1 MTDPLEGLSDDDPAP
16 PELIPRAPKRQASC
30 SEAGYRFQLQHFRI
44 FDFFLFAVTLSTNT
58 DKARFTAAKA
68 LASTGDKEFV
78 TNFEQVQQNPEPV
91 FRKLQSFGGYQSE
104 LMIIRL
110 VDNFMSF
117 LSETLQACMSKKPE
131 LLRSKEQIKTEDV
144 LKFTNRR
151 DLVDFLVNRK
161 LNDLSYGGL
170 RGIEEFLDQRL
181 NVALVNNDDERI
193 CLSIAIE
200 LRNIYTHN
208 RGVVNELFLSRI
220 AGHQHAYKFVQGK
233 RFRADFDEIVGF
245 ANNLFDVAIRLD
257 CQALA
262 KFGLQKKRYVTWD
275 APRIAQLR
283 KDVEKKDASN
293 GSTAKGQLPVK
304 KR

>member
-1 MTDPLEGLSDDDPAP
+1 MTDLFRGLNDDDPAP

-44 FDFFLFAVTLSTNT
+44 FDFFLFAVRLSTNA
-58 DKARFTAAKA
+58 DRARFAAA
-68 LASTGDKEFV
+68 RVLADGGDKEYIA
-78 TNFEQVQQNPEPV
+78 NFEKVQQNPQPL

-144 LKFTNRR
+144 LRFTNRR

-161 LNDLSYGGL
+161 LNELSYGGL

-181 NVALVNNDDERI
+181 NIALVNNDDERTR
-193 CLSIAIE
+193 LSIAIE

-208 RGVVNELFLSRI
+208 RGIVNELFLSRT
-220 AGHQHAYKFVQGK
+220 AGHEHAYKFVQGK
-233 RFRADFDEIVGF
+233 RFHADFDEIVGF
-245 ANNLFDVAIRLD
+245 ANNLFEIAIRLD
-257 CQALA
+257 AQALT
-262 KFGLQKKRYVTWD
+262 KFGLRKKRYVTWH
-275 APRIAQLR
+275 ASRVTQ
-283 KDVEKKDASN
+283 KKDASN
-293 GSTAKGQLPVK
+293 SSLSRTDNRSEDVT
-304 KR
+304 

>member
-1 MTDPLEGLSDDDPAP
+1 MTDPLKGLSDNDPAP
-16 PELIPRAPKRQASC
+16 PEMVPHLPKRQALC

-44 FDFFLFAVTLSTNT
+44 FDFFLFALTLSTNA

-68 LASTGDKEFV
+68 LAGAGDKEYV
-78 TNFEQVQQNPEPV
+78 ANFEKVQQNPEPT

-104 LMIIRL
+104 LMIIRS

-117 LSETLQACMSKKPE
+117 LSETLQACMAKKPE

-144 LKFTNRR
+144 LRFTNRR
-151 DLVDFLVNRK
+151 DLVDFLINRK
-161 LNDLSYGGL
+161 LNELSYGGL

-181 NVALVNNDDERI
+181 NVALVSKDDKRAL
-193 CLSIAIE
+193 LSIAIE

-220 AGHQHAYKFVQGK
+220 AGHEPAYKFVQGK
-233 RFRADFDEIVGF
+233 RFHADFGEIVGF
-245 ANNLFDVAIRLD
+245 ANNLFDIAIRLD
-257 CQALA
+257 GLALA

-275 APRIAQLR
+275 TPRIAQL
-283 KDVEKKDASN
+283 KKA
-293 GSTAKGQLPVK
+293 TPP
-304 KR
+304 